1 MDIEQKVAKKHVV
14 NIVYGESVEIRGIVC
29 ALEYDENI
37 AIFKLVDNVL
47 TIHGSGFDI
56 KALDIDSG
64 VAIVSGTV
72 SSLEYSK
79 SREKQGFFKR
89 IMKWQILQTNSFSS
103 LVF

>member
-1 MDIEQKVAKKHVV
+1 MEVEQKVAKKHVV
-14 NIVYGESVEIRGIVC
+14 NIVYGESVEVRGVVC

-37 AIFKLVDNVL
+37 AVFKLADNIL

-56 KALDIDSG
+56 KTLDIDSG

-72 SSLEYSK
+72 YSLEYSK

-89 IMKWQILQTNSFSS
+89 LIK
-103 LVF
+103 

>member
-1 MDIEQKVAKKHVV
+1 MLL
-14 NIVYGESVEIRGIVC
+14 ST
-29 ALEYDENI
+29 
-37 AIFKLVDNVL
+37 IFKLVDNVL

-89 IMKWQILQTNSFSS
+89 IMK
-103 LVF
+103 

>member
-1 MDIEQKVAKKHVV
+1 MDIEQKVAKKHTV
-14 NIVYGESVEIRGIVC
+14 NIVYGESIEIVGVVC

-37 AIFKLVDNVL
+37 AVFKLADNII

-64 VAIVSGTV
+64 VAVVSGTV

-89 IMKWQILQTNSFSS
+89 LMK
-103 LVF
+103 